1 MDTTDQSDTPAAHRG
16 STVDRRSILR
26 AGGAVAWT
34 APLIVMASTAPA
46 MAASGT
52 VTGVLDAGL
61 YNPPEFPDLVWP
73 SPRLLVTNRGATP
86 TPVSV
91 VITQRLTSGPDYTNY
106 DPYTDNGV
114 FGAESFTNY
123 TGQSIDLLFS
133 SVRDLEPGESA
144 TITAGCGW
152 SYATSFDVVFSA
164 VLSVPSPAQ
173 ADSVA
178 PDSVSY
184 VAPGGRGRQVSGKAL
199 GRPGTSSRLPTL
211 D

>member
-52 VTGVLDAGL
+52 VTGVLDSGL
-61 YNPPEFPDLVWP
+61 YNPPDSPSLVWP
-73 SPRLLVTNRGATP
+73 SPRLLVANRGTTP
-86 TPVSV
+86 TSVSV
-91 VITQRLTSGPDYTNY
+91 VITLRLTFGPAYTNY
-106 DPYTDNGV
+106 DNITDNGV
-114 FGAESFTNY
+114 FGRAAYANY

-152 SYATSFDVVFSA
+152 DFATSFDVVLSA

-184 VAPGGRGRQVSGKAL
+184 VAPSDGGHQVNGKAL
-199 GRPGTSSRLPTL
+199 GRPGTSSRLPIL